1 MLLFYTISMYGTI
14 EDGIL
19 KISYDSSGWIDDAD
33 VSAAN
38 VGQVEVLF
46 PESQFF
52 DVELDDGLITILP
65 KPGVYLDDVKT
76 FSSVTEWFE
85 DMYSVMFDLREALR
99 LTNVPLEN
107 YFQSFVV

>member
-1 MLLFYTISMYGTI
+1 MYGTI

-19 KISYDSSGWIDDAD
+19 KLSYDSSEWIDDAD

-38 VGQVEVLF
+38 VGQVEVTF

-52 DVELDDGLITILP
+52 DVELYDGFITILP
-65 KPGVYLDDVKT
+65 KPGIYLEDVKT

-85 DMYSVMFDLREALR
+85 DMYSVMFDLREAVR
-99 LTNVPLEN
+99 LTDVPFEN
-107 YFQSFVV
+107 YFQSFVL

>member
-1 MLLFYTISMYGTI
+1 MYGTI

-19 KISYDSSGWIDDAD
+19 KISPDSTEWIDDAD

-38 VGQVEVLF
+38 IGQVEVLF

-65 KPGVYLDDVKT
+65 KPGVYLDDMKT

-85 DMYSVMFDLREALR
+85 DMYSVMYDLREALR
-99 LTNVPLEN
+99 LTDVPLEN
-107 YFQSFVV
+107 YFQSYV